1 MSNVI
6 KTSELKKLKN
16 AQYHLDELEKMI
28 SGNKWYSQL
37 YQHIAAVEGEL
48 QRQVSILE
56 STPDPKVKIL
66 DGNGAGEIP
75 ETDRLYDVHE
85 LQTNGF
91 FPPDVSY
98 TSLSRVRASSKY
110 ETLLAEGVSPD
121 NIKIVRVR

>member
-1 MSNVI
+1 
-6 KTSELKKLKN
+6 
-16 AQYHLDELEKMI
+16 MI

-56 STPDPKVKIL
+56 NLPKAKAEDIK
-66 DGNGAGEIP
+66 DTEK
-75 ETDRLYDVHE
+75 LYDVLE
-85 LQTNGF
+85 EQTSGF
-91 FPPDVSY
+91 FPPDTSY